1 MADGQ
6 CEEDNAEV
14 AVMVVCT
21 DDVLYMQSVPSW
33 RQLPGTAD
41 QSVGLLRQY
50 RPVTE
55 RQARYGCSPLFHSPI

>member
-21 DDVLYMQSVPSW
+21 DDVLYMQSVPS
-33 RQLPGTAD
+33 
-41 QSVGLLRQY
+41 
-50 RPVTE
+50 
-55 RQARYGCSPLFHSPI
+55 